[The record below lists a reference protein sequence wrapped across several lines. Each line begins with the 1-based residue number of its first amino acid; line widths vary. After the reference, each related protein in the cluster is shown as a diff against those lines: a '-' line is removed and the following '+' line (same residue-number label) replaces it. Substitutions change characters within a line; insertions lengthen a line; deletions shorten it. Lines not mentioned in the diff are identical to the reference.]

1 MSTIDTSGADEPE
14 LLSLRNQIATSL
26 NNMSRDEAR
35 QTLAAE
41 LVKAFGDD
49 QYGIQ
54 AVKEIMQQLDTGE
67 SLTSIISRYKD
78 YRQANQK

>member
-26 NNMSRDEAR
+26 NNMSRDETR

-67 SLTSIISRYKD
+67 SLTSIIKRYKD
-78 YRQANQK
+78 YRQADQK